1 MDGLS
6 SAASVIAVVQIAGSI
21 VKLCGGYIQEVKDAR
36 DNIFSLQWS
45 IEGIQGTLLDLQK
58 SLRWDGGMALPTSS
72 KLANNITDC
81 LSYLRDLEAKLNPG
95 KGKKLMRKVGLRA
108 LKWPLKRAE
117 NAGRINQ
124 NLDLAKLE
132 GAIDAGFESFSDRNE
147 AQCLQGTRAELLR
160 KIMDWAVSPSQE
172 KCIFW
177 LNGMAGTGKSTISR
191 TAAKKLKDTNH
202 LGASFFFKR
211 GEGDRGNAKKFFPT
225 LTRQL
230 IFRISGLRAGVQK
243 AFDKDPEITTKSLK
257 EQFEQLLLQPLLSL
271 DQPDLHPS
279 TAVIVIDAL
288 DECDHDQD
296 IRTIIRLLP
305 LLQRAKA
312 IRLRIFLTSRPE
324 LPISLSFSEIADH
337 EYQELALHEISEE
350 VTKRDIRLFLQDR
363 FAKIKHDKNI
373 SEDWPGND
381 AIQALV
387 TMSVPLFVSAA
398 TVCRYI
404 ENSRL
409 EPKSR
414 LSELLVNQ
422 SKYVSRMDK
431 TYLPILTRLLDDQ
444 ESDESEQQQLLQ
456 EFQEVMGIIILL
468 AVPLSINTLSLFLG
482 IGADR
487 IGHLLDLFR
496 LVLSI
501 PCDRDQPVRIL
512 HLSFRD
518 FLVQSG
524 GKFHVDEPKTHKEI
538 ARSCVETVRS
548 RLHRDICHLVSP
560 GTQRADIES
569 QYIHYYIPPELQY
582 SCRYWVHHLEKSQ
595 ISSSEAE
602 DVQQFLQKHFLHWLE
617 AMGLLGLASE
627 MVGILDLLLTVIP
640 RFVLKN
646 RRIADEAPL
655 QIYCSGLVFAPRT
668 AIIRRAFQSERP
680 SWIRQFPQVDEG
692 WSAELQALEGH
703 SDGVTSVAFSPDS
716 LLLASASRDMTIQLW
731 NPSIGTLQR
740 TLEGHSTSVQSVALS
755 PDGRLLASASED
767 KTVWMW
773 DLATGALLQ
782 TLEGHSDWVWLV
794 AFSPTGGLLASAS
807 ADKTIWMWDLSTGA
821 LLHTLEGYS
830 DWVHSV
836 AFSPDSRLLASASRD
851 KTIRLW
857 DPSTCALQQNLKGH
871 SASVRSVAFSLDG
884 RLLASASDDKT
895 IRMWDP
901 STGALLQT
909 LEGHSDW
916 VWSVAFS
923 PAGGLLASASR
934 DRTVRL
940 WDTATGV
947 LQQSLEGYSDFIQS
961 VAFAPNN
968 RLLASASDDK
978 TIRLWNPSIGAL
990 QQTLE
995 GHSASVQLMTFSPD
1009 SRILASASDDKT
1021 IRLWVPSTGAL
1032 LQTLEGHSIWVQS
1045 VAFSPD
1051 GRLLA
1056 STSYDKTVRL
1066 WDPSTGALLQ
1076 TLEGHSVRVR
1086 SIAFSPNSRLL
1097 ASTSDDRTI
1106 RLWDPTTGALQQT
1119 LEGHSD

>member
-1 MDGLS
+1 MVG
-6 SAASVIAVVQIAGSI
+6 V
-21 VKLCGGYIQEVKDAR
+21 AR
-36 DNIFSLQWS
+36 
-45 IEGIQGTLLDLQK
+45 
-58 SLRWDGGMALPTSS
+58 
-72 KLANNITDC
+72 
-81 LSYLRDLEAKLNPG
+81 
-95 KGKKLMRKVGLRA
+95 
-108 LKWPLKRAE
+108 
-117 NAGRINQ
+117 NADRINQ

-147 AQCLQGTRAELLR
+147 AQCLQGTRTELLR

-191 TAAKKLKDTNH
+191 TAAKKLKDTNN

-373 SEDWPGND
+373 SEDWPGNE

-456 EFQEVMGIIILL
+456 EFQKVMGIIILL

-482 IGADR
+482 IRADR

-496 LVLSI
+496 SVLSI

-538 ARSCVETVRS
+538 AKSCVETMRS

-560 GTQRADIES
+560 GTQRADIDS
-569 QYIHYYIPPELQY
+569 QYIHHYIPPELQY

-640 RFVLKN
+640 V
-646 RRIADEAPL
+646 
-655 QIYCSGLVFAPRT
+655 
-668 AIIRRAFQSERP
+668 
-680 SWIRQFPQVDEG
+680 
-692 WSAELQALEGH
+692 
-703 SDGVTSVAFSPDS
+703 SD
-716 LLLASASRDMTIQLW
+716 
-731 NPSIGTLQR
+731 
-740 TLEGHSTSVQSVALS
+740 
-755 PDGRLLASASED
+755 
-767 KTVWMW
+767 
-773 DLATGALLQ
+773 
-782 TLEGHSDWVWLV
+782 
-794 AFSPTGGLLASAS
+794 
-807 ADKTIWMWDLSTGA
+807 
-821 LLHTLEGYS
+821 
-830 DWVHSV
+830 
-836 AFSPDSRLLASASRD
+836 
-851 KTIRLW
+851 
-857 DPSTCALQQNLKGH
+857 
-871 SASVRSVAFSLDG
+871 RSSH
-884 RLLASASDDKT
+884 
-895 IRMWDP
+895 W
-901 STGALLQT
+901 
-909 LEGHSDW
+909 
-916 VWSVAFS
+916 
-923 PAGGLLASASR
+923 
-934 DRTVRL
+934 
-940 WDTATGV
+940 
-947 LQQSLEGYSDFIQS
+947 
-961 VAFAPNN
+961 
-968 RLLASASDDK
+968 
-978 TIRLWNPSIGAL
+978 
-990 QQTLE
+990 
-995 GHSASVQLMTFSPD
+995 
-1009 SRILASASDDKT
+1009 
-1021 IRLWVPSTGAL
+1021 
-1032 LQTLEGHSIWVQS
+1032 
-1045 VAFSPD
+1045 
-1051 GRLLA
+1051 
-1056 STSYDKTVRL
+1056 
-1066 WDPSTGALLQ
+1066 
-1076 TLEGHSVRVR
+1076 
-1086 SIAFSPNSRLL
+1086 
-1097 ASTSDDRTI
+1097 
-1106 RLWDPTTGALQQT
+1106 
-1119 LEGHSD
+1119 